1 MGLGYPVCP
10 FVLVNRVFPS
20 MRKLRV
26 NLPVMLLW
34 AATLMA
40 AYFYGSYENGT
51 REQLPVTGRGAL
63 PLTIEP
69 EPDRPERI
77 NSVPAGTEPA
87 APETGSAQVILA
99 EAREELRNGLLS
111 QKGVLRAFNCIQ
123 SLDADTVLDAVREL
137 EALDSRHPDHEVL
150 ILAVMG
156 RWAELDGDSAMNYA
170 EGKLS
175 GDLRAGVIVN
185 VVSSWS
191 ESNPEQALKW
201 YQRRHLTG
209 QLISWLG
216 SSAPKLMTPIYLGLA
231 RSDPEAAFSSMVVI
245 EDEEGFRCAVDGMA
259 TAIVGLGRSEQML
272 RRTGE
277 ISATR
282 QEVART
288 RVLKHWARVAPA
300 DAAAWLLQM
309 NVSAERS
316 RLMRQVGLAWV
327 RHEPERALEWVLE
340 NSGDAIR
347 ADILRE
353 SIALWA
359 QTKPNQAAT
368 WLRRLKPG
376 NDADQAIAALA
387 QQIVHRD
394 PEGAF
399 SWASTIQNQVMREQ
413 TVSSV
418 FAQWAIRHPREA
430 AERLNKTDF
439 PAEQVSKLRLLV
451 APNLPQASP

>member
-1 MGLGYPVCP
+1 MC
-10 FVLVNRVFPS
+10 
-20 MRKLRV
+20 KLRA

-34 AATLMA
+34 AATLLA
-40 AYFYGSYENGT
+40 AYLYGSYGNGT
-51 REQLPVTGRGAL
+51 REQLPVTGSGA
-63 PLTIEP
+63 TAVASEP
-69 EPDRPERI
+69 EPDRPENIHRDPVGI
-77 NSVPAGTEPA
+77 EPEVA
-87 APETGSAQVILA
+87 EAVSARMILA
-99 EAREELRNGLLS
+99 EAREELRSGLLS

-123 SLDADTVLDAVREL
+123 SLDADTVIDAVSEL
-137 EALDSRHPDHEVL
+137 EGLDSRHPDHEVL

-170 EGKLS
+170 EGELS

-185 VVSSWS
+185 VAGSWS

-209 QLISWLG
+209 QLDSWLG
-216 SSAPKLMTPIYLGLA
+216 SSAPKLLTPIYLGLA
-231 RSDPEAAFSSMVVI
+231 RSDPEEAFSLMVAI
-245 EDEEGFRCAVDGMA
+245 EDEEGFACAVEGMA
-259 TAIVGLGRSEQML
+259 AAIVGLGRSEQML
-272 RRTGE
+272 RRSGE

-288 RVLKHWARVAPA
+288 RVLKHWARSAPA

-309 NVSAERS
+309 NSSAERS
-316 RLMRQVGLAWV
+316 RLMRQVGMAWV
-327 RHEPERALEWVLE
+327 RHDPESALDWLLE
-340 NSGDAIR
+340 HSSNTAR

-359 QTKPNQAAT
+359 QAKPNQAAT

-376 NDADQAIAALA
+376 NDTDQAIATLA

-399 SWASTIQNQVMREQ
+399 SWASTIQNRVMREQ
-413 TVSSV
+413 TVASV
-418 FAQWAIRHPREA
+418 FAQWAIRHPQA
-430 AERLNKTDF
+430 AAARLNETDF

-451 APNLPQASP
+451 APNLPKQSP

>member
-1 MGLGYPVCP
+1 
-10 FVLVNRVFPS
+10 

-34 AATLMA
+34 AATLLA
-40 AYFYGSYENGT
+40 AYFYGLFGHDS
-51 REQLPVTGRGAL
+51 REQLPATGGGGV
-63 PLTIEP
+63 PVVSGP
-69 EPDRPERI
+69 EPNRAERI
-77 NSVPAGTEPA
+77 NSEPAGTEPDV
-87 APETGSAQVILA
+87 PETGSAQKILT

-123 SLDADTVLDAVREL
+123 RLDADTVLDAVREL
-137 EALDSRHPDHEVL
+137 ESLDSRHPDHGVL

-156 RWAELDGDSAMNYA
+156 RWAELDGDSAMHYA

-185 VVSSWS
+185 VVGSWS
-191 ESNPEQALKW
+191 EINPGQALKW

-209 QLISWLG
+209 QLASWLG
-216 SSAPKLMTPIYLGLA
+216 ASAPKLMTPIYLGLA
-231 RSDPEAAFSSMVVI
+231 HSDPEAAFSSMVAI

-259 TAIVGLGRSEQML
+259 AAIVGLGRSEQML

-282 QEVART
+282 QEVARA

-309 NVSAERS
+309 NASGERA
-316 RLMRQVGLAWV
+316 RLIRQVGLAWV
-327 RHEPERALEWVLE
+327 MHEPETALEWLLE
-340 NSGDAIR
+340 NSADAIR

-353 SIALWA
+353 AIALWA

-376 NDADQAIAALA
+376 PDTDQAIAALA

-399 SWASTIQNQVMREQ
+399 SWASTIQNQLMREQ

-418 FAQWAIRHPREA
+418 FAQWAIRHPSEA

>member
-1 MGLGYPVCP
+1 MC
-10 FVLVNRVFPS
+10 
-20 MRKLRV
+20 KLRA

-34 AATLMA
+34 AATLLA
-40 AYFYGSYENGT
+40 AYLYGSYKNGPG
-51 REQLPVTGRGAL
+51 EQLPVTGSGAAAVAG
-63 PLTIEP
+63 EP
-69 EPDRPERI
+69 EPDRPEKHHRA
-77 NSVPAGTEPA
+77 PAAIEPA
-87 APETGSAQVILA
+87 VAEVASARIILA
-99 EAREELRNGLLS
+99 EAREELQSGLLS

-123 SLDADTVLDAVREL
+123 SLDEDTVLDAIREL
-137 EALDSRHPDHEVL
+137 EGMDSRHPDHEVL

-170 EGKLS
+170 EAQLS

-185 VVSSWS
+185 VVGSWS
-191 ESNPEQALKW
+191 ESKPEQALQW
-201 YQRRHLTG
+201 YRRRHLTG
-209 QLISWLG
+209 QLGSWLG
-216 SSAPKLMTPIYLGLA
+216 TSAPKLLTPIYLGLA
-231 RSDPEAAFSSMVVI
+231 RSDPEAAFASMVAI
-245 EDEEGFRCAVDGMA
+245 EGEEGFACAVEGMA
-259 TAIVGLGRSEQML
+259 AAIVGLGRSEQML

-277 ISATR
+277 ISAAR

-300 DAAAWLLQM
+300 DAATWLLKM
-309 NVSAERS
+309 NTSAERS
-316 RLMRQVGLAWV
+316 RLMRQVGMAWV
-327 RHEPERALEWVLE
+327 RYDPESALDWLLE
-340 NSGDAIR
+340 HSSDTIR

-376 NDADQAIAALA
+376 DDTDQAIAALA

-399 SWASTIQNQVMREQ
+399 SWASTIQNRVMREQ

-418 FAQWAIRHPREA
+418 FAQWAIRHPRA
-430 AERLNKTDF
+430 AAARLNDTDF

-451 APNLPQASP
+451 APNLPQQSP